1 MIKMTQFTGS
11 RHVGAQVD
19 NILCPPV
26 VGIAVVVG
34 RPNMVI
40 CAVIG
45 CSACSERDK
54 WLTFHRFPV
63 LTKCFG
69 EKDFEL
75 RKKRLDGYL
84 AAISREDIDPKSIEE
99 HDYRICSRHF
109 VLGKPAK
116 FYEINSPNWL
126 PTLHLGHMKQSA
138 QTSVTVER
146 YERFTERHRLVIYGL
161 HIRWNSSF
169 TL

>member
-1 MIKMTQFTGS
+1 
-11 RHVGAQVD
+11 
-19 NILCPPV
+19 
-26 VGIAVVVG
+26 
-34 RPNMVI
+34 MVI

-45 CSACSERDK
+45 CSARSEQEK

-63 LTKCFG
+63 LTKRFG

-84 AAISREDIDPKSIEE
+84 SAISREDIDPKLIKE

-116 FYEINSPNWL
+116 LHEINSPNWL
-126 PTLHLGHMKQSA
+126 PTLHLGHTKQSA
-138 QTSVTVER
+138 QTTSSSTVSVDR
-146 YERFTERHRLVIYGL
+146 YERVTERHRRKELSEELMKEALVVVSKL
-161 HIRWNSSF
+161 VDEVDLSCLPLRS
-169 TL
+169 